1 MSVMKLLMVEDD
13 FDLSGVLSRSLLQR
27 GYEVLCCADGR
38 EALALL
44 RKRTYDVVVLDL
56 PLPHLVGLEV
66 LRRLR
71 DDGNRT
77 PVLVLTARGAV
88 GERIAGLNA
97 GADDYL
103 AKPFD
108 LEELVAR
115 LQAMTR
121 RLGRD
126 GNLRC
131 GLLHFD
137 AASGVFYNHACPLEL
152 SPRDSEL
159 LKALMSAVDRV
170 VTKETLLAAVFSGEA
185 VQADAVEVLVHR
197 LRKKLVG
204 TKVEILTLRGVGYL
218 LCDDASSAAS
228 QRAPGRA

>member
-1 MSVMKLLMVEDD
+1 MKLLMVEDD
-13 FDLSGVLSRSLLQR
+13 FDLSGVLSRSLVQR

-38 EALALL
+38 EALMLL
-44 RKRTYDVVVLDL
+44 RKRSFDVAVLDL
-56 PLPHLVGLEV
+56 TLPQLDGLEV

-88 GERIAGLNA
+88 SERVVGLQA

-121 RLGRD
+121 RIGRD
-126 GNLRC
+126 GDLRC
-131 GLLHFD
+131 GLLHYEARSGLFYCH
-137 AASGVFYNHACPLEL
+137 ASPLEL
-152 SPRDSEL
+152 SPREREL
-159 LKALMSAVDRV
+159 LKALMSSVDRG
-170 VTKETLLAAVFSGEA
+170 VTKESLLATVFGGEP

-218 LCDDASSAAS
+218 LCDDASSAAT
-228 QRAPGRA
+228 QRGAR